1 MAGLGPAMF
10 GGGRG
15 WAAGSRG
22 REGGGGPPNHIE
34 PTLAQSCGNQSA
46 EREEAGKSR
55 CKELLVIHDVNEVVN
70 DDDAL
75 ELLKATLSSS
85 SSMQDDRGTGGDELW
100 MNFVD
105 PPGRPATRRPT

>member
-1 MAGLGPAMF
+1 MAGGGGLRVP
-10 GGGRG
+10 GGGR
-15 WAAGSRG
+15 
-22 REGGGGPPNHIE
+22 GGGGPPNHIE

-75 ELLKATLSSS
+75 ELFKATLSSLFFDAGRS
-85 SSMQDDRGTGGDELW
+85 RHRWTDELW